1 MGWVVRPNNE
11 RAVPCRTRPHRRRHD
26 ERRCDAPLT
35 RPTPLTHLFIVWYQ
49 LFLVHF
55 HSFPSQ
61 PHHQPLRTRMDP
73 TTIPR
78 RSHGAVSAARRHC
91 LPDYWSISTESSHTR
106 LDDPTGSWKIPS
118 VRILRGSSRIFKNP
132 REAPSVDRLN
142 QLWWRPRWTPSRI
155 LEDPHVRWSLRI
167 LEHVETSGRGPSGS
181 ATWRQTASIEGK
193 WRLNG
198 TPFPTTDFNGHIKW
212 YVTSH
217 FIDCGVKYRLFI
229 GNLTLNVA

>member
-1 MGWVVRPNNE
+1 MQDTPPPAPSRRTALR
-11 RAVPCRTRPHRRRHD
+11 RAANPTHTINSPVHRLVPTISGSL
-26 ERRCDAPLT
+26 PLVPV
-35 RPTPLTHLFIVWYQ
+35 PTT
-49 LFLVHF
+49 
-55 HSFPSQ
+55 PSTPQ
-61 PHHQPLRTRMDP
+61 NSHGSHNDP
-73 TTIPR
+73 TKIPR
-78 RSHGAVSAARRHC
+78 GSHGAVSAARRHC
-91 LPDYWSISTESSHTR
+91 LPIYWSISTESPHIM
-106 LDDPTGSWKIPS
+106 LADPTGSWKIPS
-118 VRILRGSSRIFKNP
+118 VRILRGSSRMFKNP

-167 LEHVETSGRGPSGS
+167 FEHVETSGRGPSGS

-193 WRLNG
+193 WRLNE